1 MSFLGID
8 SRNFRNKVESTFCGV
23 PTITDPF
30 ERRCRGAG
38 AYLKILG
45 TKKVLSSTWF
55 GQYSK
60 IGYS

>member
-38 AYLKILG
+38 TYLKILG
-45 TKKVLSSTWF
+45 TKKFCLQL
-55 GQYSK
+55 GLDNIQK
-60 IGYS
+60 